1 MSELQG
7 PLAALSFYSSA
18 KPASEPCEFPG
29 WNCPRPST
37 HMVMFVPAI
46 FLLLW
51 ISAIQNKQEWVEQAI
66 GELLDSPITR
76 STTS

>member
-1 MSELQG
+1 
-7 PLAALSFYSSA
+7 
-18 KPASEPCEFPG
+18 
-29 WNCPRPST
+29 
-37 HMVMFVPAI
+37 MVMFVPAI